1 MKRRLVQKHASG
13 VHGVNTPHHQVL
25 IQMQLVSFALQVNT
39 ATSMRRQRTIVL
51 HAQLVHTR
59 RDQEETIFRSVCH
72 AGLARTQQHWE
83 PILMSPAL
91 HVSKASIRLPLQR
104 RQPMY
109 ARTVMQESTPGGAAL
124 MTCLSAQNAPQA
136 NTQTRPGLMRHVFA
150 CLALLATIQACWVH
164 QPSCRAFHVTQ
175 ASIQI

>member
-1 MKRRLVQKHASG
+1 MRLVS
-13 VHGVNTPHHQVL
+13 T
-25 IQMQLVSFALQVNT
+25 ALQANT
-39 ATSMRRQRTIVL
+39 VTFMRRQRMIVL

-59 RDQEETIFRSVCH
+59 RDQEGTTFRSVYH
-72 AGLARTQQHWE
+72 AGLARTQQLWE
-83 PILMSPAL
+83 PILTSPAL

-104 RQPMY
+104 RQPMH

-124 MTCLSAQNAPQA
+124 MTSLSAQIAPQA
-136 NTQTRPGLMRHVFA
+136 NTQTRPGLLRHVFA
-150 CLALLATIQACWVH
+150 CLALLATIPTCWVH